1 MTWFYIIVGGLFAI
15 GAGIAI
21 YELRRG
27 RPFTI
32 EHVDD
37 DPETETT
44 GEKARFGDTTKDRTY
59 QDLMH

>member
-1 MTWFYIIVGGLFAI
+1 MTWFYIIVGGLFAL
-15 GAGIAI
+15 GGGIAI

-32 EHVDD
+32 EHIDD
-37 DPETETT
+37 EADAEN
-44 GEKARFGDTTKDRTY
+44 EKTRFGDTIKNRTY

>member
-15 GAGIAI
+15 GPGIAI

-44 GEKARFGDTTKDRTY
+44 GEKARFGDTTNDRTY

>member
-1 MTWFYIIVGGLFAI
+1 MTWFYIIVGGLFAL
-15 GAGIAI
+15 GSGIAI

-37 DPETETT
+37 DPETEATREQT
-44 GEKARFGDTTKDRTY
+44 RIGDAIKNRTNL
-59 QDLMH
+59 DLMH